1 MATDQAFLHAAP
13 PATSIVHE
21 SRPAS
26 RQVINWPYAITFCVL
41 HSLALLVLVPAF
53 FSWWGVISFATGVIL
68 FGQLAIPIGYH
79 RLLAH
84 HSFKTPL
91 WFERTLVTL
100 ALCAGQETPARWVAW
115 HRLHHLHSDE
125 EKDPH
130 SPVVGFFWAHINWLV
145 HEDNGA
151 GRSFALYEKYAR
163 DVLRDPYYMWLEKI
177 RYASPIFYLAHAALI
192 TAAAGLAGWVCYGS
206 TSVALQLAAS
216 VFIWGVVARTVW
228 VWHITWSVNS
238 LTHLFGYRNFETQ
251 DDSRNNWF
259 VTLLTSGE
267 GWHNNHH
274 ADQASATVGI
284 RWWEID
290 INYWVILLFARLGL
304 ARDIV
309 PPRHLRQR
317 EATPPSPAE
326 HRRIDLAHEPIA
338 PPAREPGLAPVGS
351 GAVGS

>member
-1 MATDQAFLHAAP
+1 MATDQSFRLA
-13 PATSIVHE
+13 ATSIDRIPSVSHSSSE
-21 SRPAS
+21 T
-26 RQVINWPYAITFCVL
+26 VINWPYAITFCLL
-41 HSLALLVLVPAF
+41 HSLALLIFVPFF
-53 FSWWGVISFATGVIL
+53 FSWWGVFSFFAGVVL

-84 HSFKTPL
+84 HSFRSPT
-91 WFERTLVTL
+91 WFERTLATL

-125 EKDPH
+125 VKDPH
-130 SPVVGFFWAHINWLV
+130 SPIVGFFWAHINWLV
-145 HEDNGA
+145 HEDNRS

-177 RYASPIFYLAHAALI
+177 KYASPIFYLLHAAII
-192 TAAAGLAGWVCYGS
+192 TLFAGGLAYAIYGS
-206 TSVALQLAAS
+206 MQFAIQLAAS
-216 VFIWGVVARTVW
+216 VLVWGVIARTVW

-238 LTHLFGYRNFETQ
+238 LTHLFGYRNFETS

-274 ADQASATVGI
+274 ADQASATVRI

-290 INYWVILLFARLGL
+290 INYWFILLFARLGL
-304 ARDIV
+304 AWDIV
-309 PPRHLRQR
+309 PPRHLRRQR
-317 EATPPSPAE
+317 IEEQHSQ
-326 HRRIDLAHEPIA
+326 
-338 PPAREPGLAPVGS
+338 
-351 GAVGS
+351 